1 MKKVVCLH
9 NVYFEGRYIKA
20 GIAASIPDDV
30 SDNWVKRGLAK
41 PVAEGTPV
49 NPPAVP
55 PEEKP
60 AVPPVENPDE
70 KSDLPPEGT
79 GVVKLEDEETTEVTP
94 DEKADL
100 KYDFTTPIPAT
111 VPEENAVVKQDFTT
125 EQSNSVIKENLTIE
139 NDKVEESPVVDDDA
153 PKRGRPPKKK
163 NGEKG

>member
-30 SDNWVKRGLAK
+30 ADNWVKRGLAK
-41 PVAEGTPV
+41 PVAEETPV

-70 KSDLPPEGT
+70 KSDLPPEVTPEGT
-79 GVVKLEDEETTEVTP
+79 GVVKLEDEETSEVTP

-100 KYDFTTPIPAT
+100 KYDFTT
-111 VPEENAVVKQDFTT
+111 
-125 EQSNSVIKENLTIE
+125 EQSNSVIKENLTTE
-139 NDKVEESPVVDDDA
+139 NDKFEESPVVDDDA

>member
-30 SDNWVKRGLAK
+30 ARNWVKRGLAK
-41 PVAEGTPV
+41 PVAEETPV

-55 PEEKP
+55 PVENTDEKGDLPP
-60 AVPPVENPDE
+60 AGTPVENPDE
-70 KSDLPPEGT
+70 KNDFPPAGT
-79 GVVKLEDEETTEVTP
+79 T
-94 DEKADL
+94 
-100 KYDFTTPIPAT
+100 
-111 VPEENAVVKQDFTT
+111 EENAVVKQDFTT
-125 EQSNSVIKENLTIE
+125 EQSNSVIKENLTTE
-139 NDKVEESPVVDDDA
+139 NEKVEETPVVDDDA

>member
-30 SDNWVKRGLAK
+30 ASNWVKRGLAK
-41 PVAEGTPV
+41 PFAEETPV

-55 PEEKP
+55 PSQDNKEDAATREG
-60 AVPPVENPDE
+60 AEDIVRGSNAVMLESLTSSDISQDVPPDVPSE
-70 KSDLPPEGT
+70 
-79 GVVKLEDEETTEVTP
+79 VK
-94 DEKADL
+94 
-100 KYDFTTPIPAT
+100 
-111 VPEENAVVKQDFTT
+111 PEENAVVKQDFTT
-125 EQSNSVIKENLTIE
+125 EQSNSVIKENLTTE
-139 NDKVEESPVVDDDA
+139 NEKVEEPPVVDDDA

>member
-30 SDNWVKRGLAK
+30 ADNWVKRGLAK
-41 PVAEGTPV
+41 PVAEETPV

-70 KSDLPPEGT
+70 KSDLPP
-79 GVVKLEDEETTEVTP
+79 EVTP

-125 EQSNSVIKENLTIE
+125 EQSNSVIKENLTTE